1 MKKLLLLSIA
11 TVIFVAFIAVKPTAM
26 MPKETDYSSFLYKHV
41 PMPMDTAQSLQYK
54 WDHKEILAS
63 TLVDGMESL
72 DNWEVTYGNKKN
84 VANISL
90 SSEKVFEGKSSI
102 KFVSPTK
109 QPVQLGNGG
118 RYWGRENLTRK
129 FNRQNFSK
137 YNRISIEIFPVF
149 KGFRQLYLT
158 MILNNE

>member
-11 TVIFVAFIAVKPTAM
+11 TVIFVAFIAVKP
-26 MPKETDYSSFLYKHV
+26 KEIDYSSFLYKHV
-41 PMPMDTAQSLQYK
+41 PMPMDTVQSLQYK

-72 DNWEVTYGNKKN
+72 ENWELTYGNKTN
-84 VANISL
+84 VANIRL

-109 QPVQLGNGG
+109 QPTQLGN
-118 RYWGRENLTRK
+118 
-129 FNRQNFSK
+129 
-137 YNRISIEIFPVF
+137 
-149 KGFRQLYLT
+149 
-158 MILNNE
+158 